1 MIQEEREAEM
11 KDLVV
16 SEKVQKISPKD
27 LKETIKEEAEKEKLA
42 IDPEEFP
49 ETTEVVKE
57 FPKVIKEKIVTS
69 QEILIAN

>member
-16 SEKVQKISPKD
+16 SERVQKISPKD

-42 IDPEEFP
+42 TDPKESP
-49 ETTEVVKE
+49 ETTKVVKE

>member
-16 SEKVQKISPKD
+16 SEKVQKILPKD
-27 LKETIKEEAEKEKLA
+27 LKETIKEEADKENLA
-42 IDPEEFP
+42 IDPEESP
-49 ETTEVVKE
+49 EITKVVKE

>member
-27 LKETIKEEAEKEKLA
+27 LKETIKEEAEKEKLV
-42 IDPEEFP
+42 IDPEESP

-57 FPKVIKEKIVTS
+57 FPKVIREKIVTS

>member
-1 MIQEEREAEM
+1 MQEEREAEM

-27 LKETIKEEAEKEKLA
+27 LKETIKEEAEKEKLV
-42 IDPEEFP
+42 IDPEESQ

-57 FPKVIKEKIVTS
+57 FPKVIREKIVTS

>member
-1 MIQEEREAEM
+1 MMQEEREAEM

-27 LKETIKEEAEKEKLA
+27 LKETIKEEAEKEKLV
-42 IDPEEFP
+42 IDPEESQ

-57 FPKVIKEKIVTS
+57 FPKVIREKIVTS